1 LTFGF
6 AGATVA
12 SMTDAQVEKCR
23 KRLEQFLKDLLEPMG
38 RSERRHWGA
47 VYIRG
52 LLLNGERKSI
62 EPLADRSDEGN
73 VQALQQFVGQ
83 SPWDWM
89 PLWERLAKRM
99 TAELEPDPVWV
110 IDDTGFPKQGKHSV
124 GVERQ
129 YSGTLGK
136 VGNCQVAVSLHQVGE
151 QGSTVLGW
159 RLYLPESWT
168 KDGKRREEAGIPE
181 EVVFKTKWQ
190 LSLDMIDQVR
200 AWGLPN
206 RIVVA
211 DAGYGDT
218 TEFRDELEARQLPYV
233 VGISATTGVWS
244 KPPQAQ
250 VPRCQ
255 GRGAPAT
262 RYAYGKQRPTSAQDA
277 AVQAKG
283 WKRIRWR
290 QGTKGWLE
298 SRFVALRVQPSHG
311 FVRGQLPHK
320 EVWLLIEWPES
331 EKEPTKYFLCDLPAT
346 YTLRRLVRLAKCRWK
361 IEQDYQQ
368 LKEELGLDHYE
379 GRSWIGWHHH
389 TTLVM
394 LAHAFLTVEMLRS
407 KKNFWVDPATD
418 AS

>member
-1 LTFGF
+1 
-6 AGATVA
+6 
-12 SMTDAQVEKCR
+12 MTDAQVEKCR
-23 KRLEQFLKDLLEPMG
+23 KRLEQFLRDLLEPLG

-89 PLWERLAKRM
+89 PLWERLGKRM

-136 VGNCQVAVSLHQVGE
+136 VGNCQVAVSLHHVGE
-151 QGSTVLGW
+151 QGSTVLDW
-159 RLYLPESWT
+159 RMYLPESWT
-168 KDGKRREEAGIPE
+168 KNGKRREEAGIPKE
-181 EVVFKTKWQ
+181 IVFRTKWQ

-218 TEFRDELEARQLPYV
+218 TEFRDELETRQLPYV
-233 VGISATTGVWS
+233 VGISSTTGVWS

-250 VPRCQ
+250 VPRYQ

-298 SRFVALRVQPSHG
+298 SRFVAFRVQPSHG
-311 FVRGQLPHK
+311 FVRGQPPHK

-331 EKEPTKYFLCDLPAT
+331 EKKPTKYFLCDLPVT

-394 LAHAFLTVEMLRS
+394 LAHAFLTLEMLRS

>member
-1 LTFGF
+1 
-6 AGATVA
+6 
-12 SMTDAQVEKCR
+12 MTDAQVEKCR
-23 KRLEQFLKDLLEPMG
+23 KRLEQFLMDLLEPVG
-38 RSERRHWGA
+38 RTERRHWGA

-62 EPLADRSDEGN
+62 EPLADRSNEGN

-89 PLWERLAKRM
+89 PLWERLSKRM
-99 TAELEPDPVWV
+99 TAELEPDSVWV
-110 IDDTGFPKQGKHSV
+110 IDDTGFAKQGKHSV

-136 VGNCQVAVSLHQVGE
+136 VGNCQVAVSLHHVGE

-168 KDGKRREEAGIPE
+168 KDDKRREEAGIPE

-190 LSLDMIDQVR
+190 LS
-200 AWGLPN
+200 
-206 RIVVA
+206 
-211 DAGYGDT
+211 
-218 TEFRDELEARQLPYV
+218 YV
-233 VGISATTGVWS
+233 VGISSTTGVWS

-250 VPRCQ
+250 VPRYQ

-262 RYAYGKQRPTSAQDA
+262 RYAYGKQRPTSAQDT
-277 AVQAKG
+277 AVQAKS

-298 SRFVALRVQPSHG
+298 SRFAALRVQPSHG
-311 FVRGQLPHK
+311 FVRGQPPHK

-394 LAHAFLTVEMLRS
+394 LTHAFLILEMLRG
-407 KKNFWVDPATD
+407 KKNFWLDPATD

>member
-1 LTFGF
+1 
-6 AGATVA
+6 
-12 SMTDAQVEKCR
+12 MTDAQVEKCR

-52 LLLNGERKSI
+52 LLRNGERKSI

-89 PLWERLAKRM
+89 PLWERLGKRM

-136 VGNCQVAVSLHQVGE
+136 VGNCQVAVSLHHVGE

-168 KDGKRREEAGIPE
+168 KDGKRRAEAGIPK

-200 AWGLPN
+200 AWGLAN
-206 RIVVA
+206 HIVVA

-218 TEFRDELEARQLPYV
+218 TEFRAELEARHLPYV
-233 VGISATTGVWS
+233 VGVSATTGVWR
-244 KPPQAQ
+244 KPPVAKI
-250 VPRCQ
+250 PRYA

-262 RYAYGKQRPTSAQDA
+262 HYRYGKQRPVSVRDA
-277 AVQAKG
+277 VLPEKD
-283 WKRIRWR
+283 WKTIRWR
-290 QGTKGWLE
+290 HGTKGWLE
-298 SRFVALRVQPSHG
+298 SRFLALRVQPSHG
-311 FVRGQLPHK
+311 FVRGRPPHK
-320 EVWLLIEWPES
+320 EVWLLSEWPAS
-331 EKEPTKYFLCDLPAT
+331 EKEPTKYFLGDLPAQ

-368 LKEELGLDHYE
+368 LKQELGLDHYE

-389 TTLVM
+389 ATLVM
-394 LAHAFLTVEMLRS
+394 LAHAFLTLETLRS

-418 AS
+418 AP

>member
-1 LTFGF
+1 
-6 AGATVA
+6 
-12 SMTDAQVEKCR
+12 MTDAQVEKCR

-89 PLWERLAKRM
+89 PLWERLGKRM

-136 VGNCQVAVSLHQVGE
+136 VGNCQVAISLHHVGE
-151 QGSTVLGW
+151 QGSAVLGW
-159 RLYLPESWT
+159 RLYLPESWA
-168 KDGKRREEAGIPE
+168 KDRKRREEAGIPD

-200 AWGLPN
+200 AWGLVT
-206 RIVVA
+206 RIVIA

-233 VGISATTGVWS
+233 VGVSSATGVWT
-244 KPPQAQ
+244 KAPQAEI
-250 VPRCQ
+250 PRYQ
-255 GRGAPAT
+255 GRGGPPT
-262 RYAYGKQRPTSAQDA
+262 RFAYGTQRPISAQDA

-283 WKRIRWR
+283 WKTIRWR

-311 FVRGQLPHK
+311 FVRGQPPHR
-320 EVWLLIEWPES
+320 EVWLLTEWPES

-389 TTLVM
+389 ATLVM
-394 LAHAFLTVEMLRS
+394 LAHAFLTLEMLRG
-407 KKNFWVDPATD
+407 KKNFWLDPATD
-418 AS
+418 PS

>member
-1 LTFGF
+1 
-6 AGATVA
+6 
-12 SMTDAQVEKCR
+12 MTDAQVEKCR
-23 KRLEQFLKDLLEPMG
+23 KRLEQFLKDLLEPVG

-62 EPLADRSDEGN
+62 EPLAERLDEGN

-89 PLWERLAKRM
+89 PLWERLGRRM

-136 VGNCQVAVSLHQVGE
+136 VGNCQVAVSLHHVGE

-168 KDGKRREEAGIPE
+168 KNHQRRQEAGIPDA
-181 EVVFKTKWQ
+181 VVFKTKWQ
-190 LSLDMIDQVR
+190 LSLDLVDQVR
-200 AWGLPN
+200 AWGLVS

-233 VGISATTGVWS
+233 VGISSTTGVWS
-244 KPPQAQ
+244 KPPNAQ
-250 VPRCQ
+250 IPRYQ
-255 GRGAPAT
+255 GRGSPPT
-262 RYAYGKQRPTSAQDA
+262 RYRYGKQRPISAQGA
-277 AVQAKG
+277 AVQAPG
-283 WKRIRWR
+283 WKTIRWR
-290 QGTKGWLE
+290 QGTQGWLE
-298 SRFVALRVQPSHG
+298 SRFAALRVQPSHG
-311 FVRGQLPHK
+311 FVRGQSPHK

-394 LAHAFLTVEMLRS
+394 LAHAFLTLETLRS
-407 KKNFWVDPATD
+407 KKNFWLDPPTD